1 MRSDLPAQPILTPIS
16 PWLTGIL
23 YPLAGYAVLPAYF
36 RHIEVS
42 GQDYLPRSGPVILA
56 PTHRSRWDALI
67 VPHVAGRPVT
77 GRDLRFMVS
86 HDEMLGLQG
95 WVIRNFG
102 GFPIDTLQPAIA
114 TLRYGIEVLKA
125 GEALVIFPEGNI
137 FRTPTVQPLK
147 PGLARIA
154 IQAAQARS
162 IPDVQIVPL
171 GIQYS
176 DPVPHW
182 GSRVA
187 VQIGPPLSLANYDLK
202 RSKQAATK
210 LTLDLQTALNQ
221 LSGQNL
227 TPRTPLMVSGG

>member
-1 MRSDLPAQPILTPIS
+1 MRSVPPAQPILTPIS

-23 YPLAGYAVLPAYF
+23 YPLATHCVLPAFF
-36 RHIEVS
+36 RRIEVV

-67 VPHVAGRPVT
+67 VPYVAGRPVT

-162 IPDVQIVPL
+162 MPDVQIVPL

-176 DPVPHW
+176 VPVPDW
-182 GSRVA
+182 GSSVA
-187 VQIGPPLSLANYDLK
+187 VRIGPPLSLANYDLK